1 MTDAPTIQI
10 VMPWPARGLSPN
22 ARLHWAQVTKLK
34 KPYRALGMARAV
46 EAMRGLP
53 PYPKEGRLPVKIT
66 FHPPDQRGRD
76 DDNMIGSFKAGR
88 DGVAEA
94 IGVNDRRWITTYQ
107 IAEPAKGGAV
117 VVELPHPARISASG
131 SEAEPVGGDTLPE
144 WLRRSTVPP
153 GAK

>member
-10 VMPWPARGLSPN
+10 IMPWPARGLSPN

-53 PYPKEGRLPVKIT
+53 PYPKEGKLPVKIT
-66 FHPPDQRGRD
+66 FHPPDRRGRD

-94 IGVNDRRWITTYQ
+94 IGVNDRRWNTTYC
-107 IAEPAKGGAV
+107 IAEPVKGGLV
-117 VVELPHPARISASG
+117 VVELPHPASLGGAG
-131 SEAEPVGGDTLPE
+131 SEGEAVGHHTAPD
-144 WLRRSTVPP
+144 WLSRS
-153 GAK
+153 